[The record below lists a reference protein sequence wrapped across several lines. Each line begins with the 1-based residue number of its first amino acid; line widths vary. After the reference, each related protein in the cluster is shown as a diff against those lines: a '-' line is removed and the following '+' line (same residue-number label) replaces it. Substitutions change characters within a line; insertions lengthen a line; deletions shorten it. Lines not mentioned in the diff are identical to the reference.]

1 MCPGPPWAKER
12 NLIIFWAHKL
22 FRTQW
27 GQDLGPDG
35 TRLRPPVAHEKV
47 CVPHLPCGPMKE
59 TLNICVAHNFFR
71 RLWVCDIG
79 GGGMGEICAP
89 RRFPLTHKGNNDY
102 FWAHKLFRTQRDGI
116 SVHRSSSQKTG
127 RLVKALLPS
136 QVSVCN
142 IKRTTHPIISHGC
155 QLTL

>member
-89 RRFPLTHKGNNDY
+89 RRFPLTQKGNHDY
-102 FWAHKLFRTQRDGI
+102 LGTQAFSHPTGWDFGP
-116 SVHRSSSQKTG
+116 QK
-127 RLVKALLPS
+127 RPPRKPAAW
-136 QVSVCN
+136 
-142 IKRTTHPIISHGC
+142 
-155 QLTL
+155 